1 MSDRLIIVGIT
12 GVARSGKD
20 TIAGILCQRFGF
32 TRIALADGVRSAFRD
47 MDGPTWELTKQLEAC
62 GKSSRWALQQLG
74 TEARWKANA
83 HGVWLYLAHTKIRYL
98 AEIHPEPRSRFVIP
112 DIRFEAERDYF
123 WLMLGERFR
132 LWKTI
137 RPGAGLSGEAA
148 RHASEREID
157 AIPADL
163 IIDNCG
169 TIPTLEADVVS
180 AATSLLEVP

>member
-98 AEIHPEPRSRFVIP
+98 AYIHPEPRARFVIP

-123 WLMLGERFR
+123 RLMLGERFR
-132 LWKTI
+132 LWKVLRT
-137 RPGAGLSGEAA
+137 GAGLSGEAA
-148 RHASEREID
+148 IHPSETGVATMR
-157 AIPADL
+157 ADL
-163 IIDNCG
+163 LIPNDG
-169 TIPTLEADVVS
+169 TAADLERVVS
-180 AATSLLEVP
+180 IYATQLAEAP